1 LAHVNAATVSYRYAI
16 LGSGRQ
22 GTAAAYDFAMHG
34 DADSILMGDLNR
46 SAADSAA
53 RRVNRLM
60 GEKVAYATKVD
71 AKKPESVL
79 RFLKGVD
86 VVLSAVP
93 YSFNLSLSRL
103 AVKAKAS
110 MVDLGGHTGI
120 VRKQLKLDSHARK
133 AGIAIVPDCGMG
145 PGANITLAVRAIQM
159 LDKAEE
165 VRIYDGGLPLSPRPP
180 WNYSLFFSVGGLTNE
195 YSGTATFLRGG
206 KMVEVPA
213 LTEQEEI
220 MVPSLGILEAR
231 VTTGG
236 LSTMPWTYDGTLRVL
251 ENKTLR
257 YPGHW
262 SRMEAFADLGMFSEK
277 PVKIGKSRVVP
288 REVFHELFEARA
300 SDPEARDV
308 AVIHVV
314 GRGLKDGVPSS
325 AVVNLTDRYD
335 EKTGFRAMERLT
347 GGHAAIVAAMIA
359 RGTIQPGAH
368 SVESAV
374 PPEEFIH
381 EARRRGME
389 VTEKVEGI
397 RA

>member
-1 LAHVNAATVSYRYAI
+1 
-16 LGSGRQ
+16 
-22 GTAAAYDFAMHG
+22 MHG
-34 DADSILMGDLNR
+34 DADSILMGDVNL

-53 RRVNRLM
+53 RRVNRLT
-60 GEKVAYATKVD
+60 GEKVADATKVD

-86 VVLSAVP
+86 VFLSAVP
-93 YSFNLSLSRL
+93 YTFNLSLSRL

-120 VRKQLKLDSHARK
+120 VRKQLKLDSPASK

-159 LDKAEE
+159 LDRADE
-165 VRIYDGGLPLSPRPP
+165 VRIYDGGLPLRPRPP

-195 YSGTATFLRGG
+195 YTGTATFLRGG

-236 LSTMPWTYDGTLRVL
+236 LSTMPWTYEGTLRVL

-262 SRMEAFADLGMFSEK
+262 SRMEAFADLGLFSEK
-277 PVKIGKSRVVP
+277 PVNIGGSRIVP
-288 REVFHELFEARA
+288 RDMFHRLFEAQA

-314 GRGLKDGVPSS
+314 ARGMKNALPSL
-325 AVVNLTDRYD
+325 AIVDLIDRYD

-374 PPEEFIH
+374 PPEECIR
-381 EARRRGME
+381 EARKRGIA

-397 RA
+397 

>member
-1 LAHVNAATVSYRYAI
+1 LAFTDARFMGYKYAV

-22 GTAAAYDFAMHG
+22 GTAAAYDLATHG
-34 DADSILMGDLNR
+34 GADSVLLGDFDLSAAR
-46 SAADSAA
+46 SAAE
-53 RRVNRLM
+53 RVNSLA
-60 GEKVAYATKVD
+60 GGKVARASKVD
-71 AKKPESVL
+71 ASKPESVL

-86 VVLSAVP
+86 VFLSAVP
-93 YSFNLSLSRL
+93 YSFNLSLSRV

-120 VRKQLKLDSHARK
+120 VRKQLKLDSPARK

-145 PGANITLAVRAIQM
+145 PGANITLAVKAIQM
-159 LDKAEE
+159 LDKADE
-165 VRIYDGGLPLSPRPP
+165 VRIYDGGLPLRPRPP

-195 YSGTATFLRGG
+195 YTGTATFLRGG

-220 MVPSLGILEAR
+220 MLPSLGPLEAR

-236 LSTMPWTYDGTLRVL
+236 LSTMPWTYEGKLRVL

-262 SRMEAFADLGMFSEK
+262 ARMEAFADLGLFSEK
-277 PVKIGKSRVVP
+277 PVKIGGSRIVP
-288 REVFHELFEARA
+288 RDVFHMLFEAQA
-300 SDPEARDV
+300 SDPEAQDV

-314 GRGLKDGVPSS
+314 ARGLKGGKSS
-325 AVVNLTDRYD
+325 LAVVDLIDRYD
-335 EKTGFRAMERLT
+335 EKTGFKAMERLT

-359 RGTIQPGAH
+359 RGTIQTGAH

-374 PPEEFIH
+374 PPEECIR
-381 EARRRGME
+381 EARKRGIA

-397 RA
+397 

>member
-1 LAHVNAATVSYRYAI
+1 
-16 LGSGRQ
+16 
-22 GTAAAYDFAMHG
+22 MHG
-34 DADSILMGDLNR
+34 DADSILMGDVDR

-53 RRVNRLM
+53 RRVNRLAE
-60 GEKVAYATKVD
+60 EKVADGTKVD

-86 VVLSAVP
+86 VFLSAVP

-120 VRKQLKLDSHARK
+120 VKKQLKLNSSAMK
-133 AGIAIVPDCGMG
+133 AEIAIVPDCGMG

-159 LDKAEE
+159 LDKADE
-165 VRIYDGGLPLSPRPP
+165 VRIYDGGLPLRPRPP
-180 WNYSLFFSVGGLTNE
+180 WNYSLLFSIGGLTNE
-195 YSGTATFLRGG
+195 YTGTATFLRGG
-206 KMVEVPA
+206 RLVEVPA

-220 MVPSLGILEAR
+220 TVPSLGTLEAR

-236 LSTMPWTYDGTLRVL
+236 LSTMPWTYEGKLQVL

-262 SRMEAFADLGMFSEK
+262 SRMEVFADLGLFSEK
-277 PVKIGKSRVVP
+277 PVKIGKGRVVP
-288 REVFHELFEARA
+288 RELFHKLFEARA

-308 AVIHVV
+308 ALIHVAA
-314 GRGLKDGVPSS
+314 RGSIGDTPSL
-325 AVVNLTDRYD
+325 ALVNLVDRFD

-374 PPEEFIH
+374 PPEEFIR
-381 EARRRGME
+381 EVRNRGIE
-389 VTEKVEGI
+389 VIEKVEGI

>member
-1 LAHVNAATVSYRYAI
+1 MGHRYAI

-34 DADSILMGDLNR
+34 DADLISMGDVDR

-53 RRVNRLM
+53 KRVNRLT
-60 GEKVAYATKVD
+60 GVRVAEGTKVD

-79 RFLKGVD
+79 RFLKDVD
-86 VVLSAVP
+86 VFLSAVP
-93 YSFNLSLSRL
+93 YSFNLPLSRL
-103 AVKAKAS
+103 AVKAEAS

-120 VRKQLKLDSHARK
+120 VRKQLKLDSPARK

-159 LDKAEE
+159 LDRADE

-195 YSGTATFLRGG
+195 YTGTATFLRGG

-236 LSTMPWTYDGTLRVL
+236 LSTMPWTYEGTLRVL

-262 SRMEAFADLGMFSEK
+262 SRMEAFADLGLFSEK
-277 PVKIGKSRVVP
+277 PLKIGENRVVP
-288 REVFHELFEARA
+288 REVFHELFEAQA

-314 GRGLKDGVPSS
+314 ARGLKGGVPSL

-347 GGHAAIVAAMIA
+347 GGHAAIVATMIA

-389 VTEKVEGI
+389 VTEKVEGT